1 MPSYVLQ
8 IRIYKS
14 IYVFYHST
22 NCNICFM
29 NLKSKP
35 LPILEAHVLPGLFEI
50 SFKLFIFCPIC
61 SENLKRDT
69 YGQT

>member
-35 LPILEAHVLPGLFEI
+35 LPIEI